1 MKTFTLRN
9 SKNVLFAAVAAVSF
23 ASVAQM
29 AQAADVIND
38 RPAQTVRYSDL
49 NLNTDAGVA
58 SLYNRIHHAAEQVCG
73 TVDSRRLEQV
83 AAAQACVNT
92 AMATSVSAVGNIQLT
107 QVFMAHSSGSP
118 KPVMV
123 ASLR

>member
-9 SKNVLFAAVAAVSF
+9 SKNVLFAAVATVSF

-29 AQAADVIND
+29 ALAADVLND

-49 NLNTDAGVA
+49 NLNTDAGVVT
-58 SLYNRIHHAAEQVCG
+58 LYNRIHHAAEQVCG
-73 TVDSRRLEQV
+73 NVDSRRLEQV
-83 AAAQACVNT
+83 AASQACVNK
-92 AMATSVSAVGNIQLT
+92 AMAASVSAVGNTQLT
-107 QVFMAHSSGSP
+107 QVFMTHSNGSP

>member
-9 SKNVLFAAVAAVSF
+9 SKNVLFAAVAALSF
-23 ASVAQM
+23 ASMAQM
-29 AQAADVIND
+29 AQAADVITD

-49 NLNTDAGVA
+49 NLNTDAGVVT
-58 SLYNRIHHAAEQVCG
+58 LYNRIHHAAEQVCG
-73 TVDSRRLEQV
+73 NVDGRRLEQV
-83 AAAQACVNT
+83 AAARTCVNK
-92 AMATSVSAVGNIQLT
+92 AMAASVSAVGNTQLT
-107 QVFMAHSSGSP
+107 QVFMTHSNDSP